1 MAADPHIR
9 GYYLSADV
17 AHDFGN
23 DLLEKSPYNYGGP
36 NANTRLPDTPKI
48 EEDAAVKF
56 IEVNAKNKNGTEFVE
71 NGEARR
77 SKRII
82 FTIPTKTATFSASS
96 VPTLFEG
103 GNNAIGI
110 IQDAGSFITG
120 YLGAK
125 NVITFGSIL
134 DPAGKPISQSDAP
147 IWYRPPDGAMA
158 QIPLG
163 PFGFDT
169 KKIEHIT
176 VSDLTAGEVSS
187 TFKLGVEGKGKTY
200 DAVTMKEF
208 NTASLLGK
216 KPINN
221 TKIERSG
228 FYTSI
233 AKAEGATKS
242 KNKDVEAPPGYL
254 FNVGKTLGDAAL
266 VASAMPSFRSNDESQ
281 LLPNPLYGV
290 GTPIARDRDSVGWH
304 NWLNQE
310 PVQGPSILM
319 LKTGD
324 RLNALR
330 AQMENVPNILEQQ
343 AGKGRIVKQYLFTP
357 GKADEAAILAAV
369 NQGYINLKENVAGR
383 YDALIQ
389 NFNKCLLL
397 GSLNPLY
404 TIFTETPTIK
414 DSEGLALAGK
424 LIRLINRCLT
434 GVKNGI
440 LGWLDG
446 RSAFVPKNPD
456 ELEIFQT
463 NYNSDVET
471 CTRVAPQTTEVTYT
485 KGGVTKIVLK
495 IIVSQVPKVLPEGY
509 TCPLKVSLDIS
520 LWNAF
525 LKLQRN
531 GGGKGL
537 PAIIGTDVRNR
548 FFTPVESLFGK
559 PLDELK
565 QRGGGVGNS
574 LPQWQAPEPEE
585 EEEEE
590 DEEEEVEKEDEV
602 EVEVEVEAEAK
613 TRAPVEKDPEE
624 RKLLTEFV
632 NYVSPSPKEGGMSGG
647 YKYVKVHDKQ
657 LWRRYTEDTFEI
669 EFPLIYLFHIYLHQK
684 LGLGTKYQGKII
696 PDYKKTFAVIY
707 DLKLNRGGQNPIADD
722 TFLNEFMK
730 EVDYLTIEKEELKK
744 EETNDRHVLVIFS
757 GGKSASER
765 KGKATGGTAAF
776 NAFTYYINQHNANTF
791 GFIKPL
797 PETPNEKPD
806 ESTTVK
812 YELKY
817 ELGTMPSFKELEELF
832 LDKAKLWLT
841 PLRSGTSNFYVSQ
854 AGRRPLYPPRRKTYR
869 RKPRSKKTRK
879 Q

>member
-23 DLLEKSPYNYGGP
+23 EVLQKSSYNYGGP
-36 NANTRLPDTPKI
+36 AANTKLTGTPKI
-48 EEDAAVKF
+48 EEDAAVEF
-56 IEVNAKNKNGTEFVE
+56 IEVDAKNKNGTEFVE

-82 FTIPTKTATFSASS
+82 FTIPAKTATFSASS

-120 YLGAK
+120 FLGAK

-134 DPAGKPISQSDAP
+134 DPAGKPISKDDAP
-147 IWYRPPDGAMA
+147 IWYQPPSNT
-158 QIPLG
+158 QVSIPLG

-169 KKIEHIT
+169 TKIQEIT
-176 VSDLTAGEVSS
+176 VSGMTAGLVSS
-187 TFKLGVEGKGKTY
+187 TFTLGDGKTVY
-200 DAVTMKEF
+200 DAVTMKPY
-208 NTASLLGK
+208 NNPAIPLGR

-221 TKIERSG
+221 TKIESSG

-233 AKAEGATKS
+233 AKAEGATKGKTS
-242 KNKDVEAPPGYL
+242 VPGYL

-266 VASAMPSFRSNDESQ
+266 VASAMPSFRSNDERQ

-290 GTPIARDRDSVGWH
+290 GTPTARDRDSPGWH
-304 NWLNQE
+304 DWISGE

-357 GKADEAAILAAV
+357 GKADPGAILAAV

-389 NFNKCLLL
+389 NFKALLI
-397 GSLNPLY
+397 GDSLNPKY

-424 LIRLINRCLT
+424 LIQLMNRCLT

-440 LGWLDG
+440 LKWITD
-446 RSAFVPKNPD
+446 RSQYNPKD
-456 ELEIFQT
+456 IEIFQT

-485 KGGVTKIVLK
+485 KGVVTKIVLK

-537 PAIIGTDVRNR
+537 PAILGTDVYNR
-548 FFTPVESLFGK
+548 FFIPVESLFGK

-602 EVEVEVEAEAK
+602 EVEVEVEVEAK

-730 EVDYLTIEKEELKK
+730 EVDYLTIEKEELKR

-791 GFIKPL
+791 GFIDPL
-797 PETPNEKPD
+797 EEKPD
-806 ESTTVK
+806 ESTTV
-812 YELKY
+812 KY

-854 AGRRPLYPPRRKTYR
+854 AGRRPLYRRRKTYR
-869 RKPRSKKTRK
+869 RKPRSNKTRK